1 MRFLLAVLLLAAVG
15 SASAADED
23 RTYAIV
29 SLLGDG
35 LSIVVRETS
44 TGSNIDRNAR
54 TFVRL
59 ETPALDRAALFAADD
74 AIKRASPGAKSVML
88 EVHDPAVYAAQ
99 SRALDEGGDTRLV
112 LAALGAT
119 VAQSKATHLLL
130 FTKQRHEAMLR
141 LRDGSV
147 GNGRLEGLGFYVDRA
162 MRLQNPDTGEY
173 YLGFLSP
180 FAYFRVSLVEVVTGK
195 TLGEESVYASDAHA
209 STSNVHPWD
218 TLTSQ
223 QKVSALQSMVR
234 QEAGRIVTTLLQ
246 QR

>member
-1 MRFLLAVLLLAAVG
+1 LRSIFAALLLAA
-15 SASAADED
+15 SAFAGAADED

-29 SLLGDG
+29 SLIGDG
-35 LSIVVRETS
+35 LSIVVRENS
-44 TGSNIDRNAR
+44 TGSNINRNPR
-54 TFVRL
+54 TFVKL

-74 AIKRASPGAKSVML
+74 AIKGLSPGAKRVLL

-99 SRALDEGGDTRLV
+99 SRALDEGGDIRPV
-112 LAALGAT
+112 LLALGAT
-119 VAQSKATHLLL
+119 VAQSKATHLVL

-141 LRDGSV
+141 LRDGNV

-180 FAYFRVSLVEVVTGK
+180 FAYFRVSLIEAATGK
-195 TLGEESVYASDAHA
+195 TLGEESVIASDAHA

-223 QKVSALQSMVR
+223 EKMSALQTMVG
-234 QEAGRIVTTLLQ
+234 QEAGRVVTTLLQ
-246 QR
+246 RR

>member
-1 MRFLLAVLLLAAVG
+1 VRSIIAAFLLAAIG
-15 SASAADED
+15 SASAADAD
-23 RTYAIV
+23 RVYAIV
-29 SLLGDG
+29 SLIGDG
-35 LSIVVRETS
+35 LSIVVRENS
-44 TGSNIDRNAR
+44 TGSNFNRNPR
-54 TFVRL
+54 TFVKL

-74 AIKRASPGAKSVML
+74 AIKRASPGARSVML

-112 LAALGAT
+112 MAALGVT

-141 LRDGSV
+141 LRDGNV

-173 YLGFLSP
+173 NLGFLSP
-180 FAYFRVSLVEVVTGK
+180 FAYFRVSLIDAATGK
-195 TLGEESVYASDAHA
+195 PLGEESVIASDAHS

-223 QKVSALQSMVR
+223 EKMSTLQTIVR
-234 QEAGRIVTTLLQ
+234 QEAGRVVTTLLQ
-246 QR
+246 RR

>member
-1 MRFLLAVLLLAAVG
+1 VRSILLAFLLAAIG
-15 SASAADED
+15 SA
-23 RTYAIV
+23 
-29 SLLGDG
+29 G
-35 LSIVVRETS
+35 
-44 TGSNIDRNAR
+44 
-54 TFVRL
+54 
-59 ETPALDRAALFAADD
+59 AADD
-74 AIKRASPGAKSVML
+74 AIKRALPGAQSVML

-147 GNGRLEGLGFYVDRA
+147 GSGRLEGLGFYVDRA

-180 FAYFRVSLVEVVTGK
+180 FAYFRVSLIEAATGK
-195 TLGEESVYASDAHA
+195 PLGEESVYASDAHA
-209 STSNVHPWD
+209 STSNVPPGI
-218 TLTSQ
+218 
-223 QKVSALQSMVR
+223 R
-234 QEAGRIVTTLLQ
+234 
-246 QR
+246 